1 MHDCI
6 NSITKANTKP
16 SLTADIYCWVNVYL
30 TCVTLFAWLQD
41 GNITFVLLPLNDCCS
56 LDSAMSSPMCEG
68 VRSSYDIR
76 WSAVHLWS
84 IWIPD
89 YWDETSL
96 VDKTLNEDNY
106 QVLRNNLGIGRERI
120 REDIEITTL
129 FNVSMKFS
137 QRKKLDSWVFA
148 CDRLWTGCNNS
159 SCREELEIPDAST
172 MISWNLFWCLGSA

>member
-16 SLTADIYCWVNVYL
+16 SLTSGIYCWINVYL

-41 GNITFVLLPLNDCCS
+41 GNATLNDCCS

-68 VRSSYDIR
+68 MRSSYDIR

-84 IWIPD
+84 IWILG

-106 QVLRNNLGIGRERI
+106 QVLRNNLGIGKERI
-120 REDIEITTL
+120 REDIESTTL

-137 QRKKLDSWVFA
+137 QRKRVDSWVLA
-148 CDRLWTGCNNS
+148 CGRLWTG
-159 SCREELEIPDAST
+159 IHH
-172 MISWNLFWCLGSA
+172 